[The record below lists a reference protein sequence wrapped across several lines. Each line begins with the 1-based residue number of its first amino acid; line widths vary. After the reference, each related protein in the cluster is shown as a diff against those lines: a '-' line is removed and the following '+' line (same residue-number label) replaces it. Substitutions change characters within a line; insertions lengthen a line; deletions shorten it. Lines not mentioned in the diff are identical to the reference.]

1 MPKKK
6 SDNTSINMCSGFEE
20 CRSYKANH
28 MYHIYVIY
36 VNEDNNQRE
45 YFQVSVYGFG
55 VPFD

>member
-1 MPKKK
+1 
-6 SDNTSINMCSGFEE
+6 MCSGFEE